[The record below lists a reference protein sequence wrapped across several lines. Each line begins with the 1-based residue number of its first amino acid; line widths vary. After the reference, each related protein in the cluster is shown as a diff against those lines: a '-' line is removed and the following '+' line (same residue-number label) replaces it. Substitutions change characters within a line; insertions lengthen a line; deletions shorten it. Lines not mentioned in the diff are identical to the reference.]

1 MTEAI
6 LPESNIH
13 LRPLK
18 PGLEASHP
26 TMKTMRNPRRQ
37 VPAALALILSFV
49 SSSCLISRRSILR
62 NGKPATASQPLR
74 SSTRDGLNSRIAN
87 LYNAINSFQA
97 TVEMT
102 PSVGSVYKG
111 EITEI
116 KDVHAYVLFAKPARI
131 RIIGQLPVVRTKAF
145 DMVSNGTD
153 FKVHLVS
160 KNLFVE
166 GSNQAPAV
174 SSNKLENLRPD
185 ALLSSMLIRPDDTA
199 SETAVLEDAT
209 DEDSALYIL
218 HFIRKRADGQIFM
231 GRNVWFDRLD
241 LSIVRQKVFD
251 DTGATVS
258 DTRYSKWMPYNG
270 VMFPA
275 HIDINRPVDGYG
287 VVMDVLEMKMNLPM
301 TDDKF
306 VLNQPEGTKLQAI
319 GGGTK

>member
-1 MTEAI
+1 
-6 LPESNIH
+6 
-13 LRPLK
+13 
-18 PGLEASHP
+18 
-26 TMKTMRNPRRQ
+26 MKTMRKPRRQ
-37 VPAALALILSFV
+37 VPAALALILSLF
-49 SSSCLISRRSILR
+49 SSSCLISRRAILR

-116 KDVHAYVLFAKPARI
+116 KDVHAFVLFNKPARI

-153 FKVHLVS
+153 FKVFLVS
-160 KNLFVE
+160 KNLFLE
-166 GSNQAPAV
+166 GSNLAPAV
-174 SSNKLENLRPD
+174 SANKLENLRPD

-209 DEDSALYIL
+209 DEDSALYIV
-218 HFIRKRADGQIFM
+218 HFLRKSADGQIFL

-251 DTGATVS
+251 NTGATVS
-258 DTRYSKWMPYNG
+258 DTRYSKWTNYNG

-287 VVMDVLEMKMNLPM
+287 VVMDVLDMKMNLPM

>member
-1 MTEAI
+1 
-6 LPESNIH
+6 
-13 LRPLK
+13 
-18 PGLEASHP
+18 
-26 TMKTMRNPRRQ
+26 MKTMRKPRRQ
-37 VPAALALILSFV
+37 VPAALALILSLF
-49 SSSCLISRRSILR
+49 SSSCLISRRAILR

-116 KDVHAYVLFAKPARI
+116 KDVHAFVLFNKPARI

-153 FKVHLVS
+153 FKVFLVS
-160 KNLFVE
+160 KNLFLE
-166 GSNQAPAV
+166 GSNLAPAV
-174 SSNKLENLRPD
+174 SANKLENLRPD

-199 SETAVLEDAT
+199 SETALLEDAT

-241 LSIVRQKVFD
+241 LSILRQKVFD

-258 DTRYSKWMPYNG
+258 DTRYSKWTNYNG
-270 VMFPA
+270 VMYPA

-287 VVMDVLEMKMNLPM
+287 VVMDVLDMKMNLPM